1 LTHKKFTGHY
11 WLKEMR
17 LRRSEEFQ
25 AVWSDGQSWKHSFFV
40 LWALPNNSQNTR
52 IGVVASK
59 KVGKAVARNRA
70 RRLLRE
76 AARHLY
82 SNIARG
88 WDIVLVAR
96 SKLVKA
102 KEPEVENALFE
113 ILHRAKMYRNSR
125 I

>member
-1 LTHKKFTGHY
+1 
-11 WLKEMR
+11 MR
-17 LRRSEEFQ
+17 LRRSEEFR
-25 AVWSDGQSWKHSFFV
+25 AVWSDGQSWKHSFFI

-52 IGVVASK
+52 IGIVASK

-76 AARHLY
+76 AVRHLY
-82 SNIARG
+82 TNIQPG

-96 SKLVKA
+96 SKLVKV
-102 KEPEVENALFE
+102 KESEVESALHNT
-113 ILHRAKMYRNSR
+113 LHLAELYHNSR